1 MLDEI
6 DKRLTLIANTKTQP
20 QPIDSDAEILTL
32 LEQLN
37 SSLKSNSM
45 EDLKHFQDKLNTLG

>member
-6 DKRLTLIANTKTQP
+6 DKRLTLIANKTQP